1 MNIQFYHPYPRY
13 GFAAALV
20 QTNKQLSEIKTYQDV
35 ADLAIGAIDQLL
47 NRFSVFTGD
56 NPVLESTIELRFDYV
71 SAEKLSPGKKDGQ
84 ISAKGYFM
92 APQVLTSDGSAA
104 NTVSEV
110 RGIRIALQAVKAEG
124 DLYKPVKLKRSF
136 APLTAKV
143 NNGNKTASEPATSL
157 LQTAFTA
164 IATLTELKPSVYLQY
179 TKGKYSNAAIIADLP
194 LEDRDGSS
202 PLRYFVALFSKMQ
215 EMSGKT
221 PGTMLAKVNPENRRY
236 QRPALHRGNFPNR
249 PVDYSL
255 NAVSL
260 MAAIGEWV
268 KANPEDSIY
277 TDTDYVK
284 RILHHLADRPLYIVS
299 YEFTKQERFSHYLV
313 EAAFQYTLPKIQQ
326 AIYFSTVFG
335 VEKKDDPKHKLFRT
349 AATHFLQFF
358 DHTSFQ
364 DLMAFRAEYHPGL
377 LPLFQD
383 YFKSDKFMPDT
394 KINKEI
400 IKSAKAFGQ
409 SINRAAYFAAL
420 NEAKEDQEKKRKGR
434 TLDEYKARILT
445 ELEGRVDSATTHLQ
459 LLHQI
464 CVTVARMTGRD
475 IDAQAD
481 VFMEAVAQSDD
492 EIITLQQSKHL
503 ITAFMRLR
511 YSKPK
516 DVSEPNELPSE
527 PEESEFALTEEQIN
541 AEHTS

>member
-20 QTNKQLSEIKTYQDV
+20 QTNRQLAEIKTYQDV
-35 ADLAIGAIDQLL
+35 ADLAIATIDQLL
-47 NRFSVFTGD
+47 NLFSIYTED
-56 NPVLESTIELRFDYV
+56 NPLLDSTTELTFHYRP
-71 SAEKLSPGKKDGQ
+71 AEKLSPGKKDGQ
-84 ISAKGYFM
+84 ISAKGFFM
-92 APQVLTSDGSAA
+92 TPYVLTSDGSAA

-110 RGIRIALQAVKAEG
+110 KNIRTALQAVKVEH

-143 NNGNKTASEPATSL
+143 NNGNKTASEPTTSL
-157 LQTAFTA
+157 LQAAFTA

-179 TKGKYSNAAIIADLP
+179 EKGKYSNAGVITDLP
-194 LEDRDGSS
+194 LKDQDGSS
-202 PLRYFVALFSKMQ
+202 PLRDFVALFSKMQ
-215 EMSGKT
+215 GEAGKA
-221 PGTMLAKVNPENRRY
+221 PGTMQAKIDPENRKYR
-236 QRPALHRGNFPNR
+236 RPLLHQGNFPNR

-255 NAVSL
+255 NSVSL
-260 MAAIGEWV
+260 MAAISEWV
-268 KANPEDSIY
+268 KANPDDSIY

-299 YEFTKQERFSHYLV
+299 YEFTKQERFSHYLI
-313 EAAFQYTLPKIQQ
+313 EAAFQYSLPKIQQ
-326 AIYFSTVFG
+326 SIYFSTVFG

-358 DHTSFQ
+358 NRASFQ
-364 DLMAFRAEYHPGL
+364 DLMAFRAEYQLGL

-383 YFKSDKFMPDT
+383 YFNSSEFMADT
-394 KINKEI
+394 KLSTDI
-400 IKSAKAFGQ
+400 IASAKAFGQ
-409 SINRAAYFAAL
+409 SINRTAYFAAL
-420 NEAKEDQEKKRKGR
+420 NEVKEDQEKGRKGR

-475 IDAQAD
+475 INAQAD
-481 VFMEAVAQSDD
+481 VFMEAVAQSDE
-492 EIITLQQSKHL
+492 EIITLQQAKHL

-511 YSKPK
+511 SAKPK
-516 DVSEPNELPSE
+516 NSDVANEIPNQSD
-527 PEESEFALTEEQIN
+527 ESEFALNEEQIN
-541 AEHTS
+541 SDHTS